1 MSDNVSRTSDDFE
14 QSATDLGQSAK
25 QARNINRRLQ
35 DLLNRRAEAS
45 GNPRVRMPDNGEG
58 DRLTPSSENRAS
70 DAGSSDGV
78 PENQMVDGG
87 GDRLAPDASGGA
99 GGNVQRGDGT
109 SMDAPKS
116 GDKSSAT
123 KVPSGSADGA
133 GAASE
138 AMPSSSGVSTGSG
151 ASASAA
157 SGEAAAS
164 GMEAGS
170 GGGAA
175 VGEAAGGAAVSGGA
189 AAGGET
195 AAAGTAA
202 SGPVGWI
209 IIAICIVVI
218 ILFILVC
225 GAIIQVLGDPMIEKQ
240 YDEGY
245 EIEQEYGSE
254 ENDE

>member
-14 QSATDLGQSAK
+14 QSASDLGQSAK

-78 PENQMVDGG
+78 PENQMTDGG

-99 GGNVQRGDGT
+99 GSNVQRGDGT

-116 GDKSSAT
+116 GDKSSAA
-123 KVPSGSADGA
+123 KAPSGSADGA

-138 AMPSSSGVSTGSG
+138 AMPSSSGISTGSG

-157 SGEAAAS
+157 AGEAAAS

-175 VGEAAGGAAVSGGA
+175 VSGGA
-189 AAGGET
+189 AASGET

-209 IIAICIVVI
+209 TIAICIVVI